1 MEGEVE
7 VDDEA
12 VLELIYDIKAQWL
25 DTASSEREY
34 EQIKDFDVGE
44 IRKTLDVLAPFSCG
58 GRAPTGARVRVW

>member
-12 VLELIYDIKAQWL
+12 VLELIYDIKVRWL
-25 DTASSEREY
+25 GMASSEREY
-34 EQIKDFDVGE
+34 EQIQDFDVGE

-58 GRAPTGARVRVW
+58 G

>member
-12 VLELIYDIKAQWL
+12 VLELIYDIKVRWMGM
-25 DTASSEREY
+25 ASSEREY
-34 EQIKDFDVGE
+34 EQIQDFDVGE